1 MGRGVLRPDLA
12 ASVLRLDRHKPAD
25 ALAPFVDY
33 YWIVRWD
40 LRGQPPYE
48 QTILPH
54 PNVNLVFEAS
64 GAGIF
69 GVDRRL
75 FTRSLS
81 GLGLGFGVR
90 FAAGGFRPFWQ
101 APISQLTDRVVP
113 AARLFGPR
121 AEKTRQ
127 AVMGSCD
134 ADDGVMIGYAEALLH
149 SVLPERDP
157 LAEQAAALVSRI
169 TDDPGLRRV
178 DQLAASSGITPR
190 TLQRLFADYVGVS
203 PKWVMRRARLH
214 EAAERADSGEPV
226 DWAALASDLGY
237 ADQAHLTRDFTVTIG
252 VPPTR
257 YAAAPLFAG
266 IVLSL
271 SGGRP
276 RAPSRAALMSFLTSA
291 GWERICPGVKRSTT
305 IWYLAIRRPRTRVLA
320 WSSGEVCH
328 SRESTSTAIPSS
340 GHQASGRATKFPC
353 SSYSD
358 GLNSGMGSPDLASR
372 SLRSPSAA
380 DLIPSATSASASRNS
395 TEPLAGPWLSSVARV
410 FIVHVSR

>member
-12 ASVLRLDRHKPAD
+12 ASHFRLGRHAPSD

-33 YWIVRWD
+33 YWIPRWD
-40 LRGQPPYE
+40 LRGKPPYE

-54 PNVNLVFEAS
+54 PNVHLVFEAS

-81 GLGLGFGVR
+81 GLGLAFGVR
-90 FAAGGFRPFWQ
+90 FTAGGFRPFWQ

-127 AVMGSCD
+127 AIMRDAGGFGAGD
-134 ADDGVMIGYAEALLH
+134 FDAGDFGADDARMIGWAEALLR

-157 LAEQAAALVSRI
+157 LAEQVAALVSRI

-178 DQLAASSGITPR
+178 DELSAESGMTAR

-226 DWAALASDLGY
+226 DWACLASDLGY

-252 VPPTR
+252 VPPSR
-257 YAAAPLFAG
+257 YAAAP
-266 IVLSL
+266 
-271 SGGRP
+271 
-276 RAPSRAALMSFLTSA
+276 
-291 GWERICPGVKRSTT
+291 
-305 IWYLAIRRPRTRVLA
+305 
-320 WSSGEVCH
+320 
-328 SRESTSTAIPSS
+328 
-340 GHQASGRATKFPC
+340 
-353 SSYSD
+353 
-358 GLNSGMGSPDLASR
+358 
-372 SLRSPSAA
+372 
-380 DLIPSATSASASRNS
+380 
-395 TEPLAGPWLSSVARV
+395 
-410 FIVHVSR
+410 

>member
-12 ASVLRLDRHKPAD
+12 ATHFRLGRHAPSD

-33 YWIVRWD
+33 YWIPRWD
-40 LRGQPPYE
+40 LRGKPPYE

-54 PNVNLVFEAS
+54 PNVHLVFEAS

-81 GLGLGFGVR
+81 GLGLAFGVR
-90 FAAGGFRPFWQ
+90 FTAGGFRPFWQ

-113 AARLFGPR
+113 AERLFGPR

-127 AVMGSCD
+127 AIMRD
-134 ADDGVMIGYAEALLH
+134 ADAGGFDAGGSGAGDFGAGDFGAGDARMIGWAEALLR
-149 SVLPERDP
+149 SVLPDRDP
-157 LAEQAAALVSRI
+157 LAEQVAALVSRI

-178 DQLAASSGITPR
+178 DQLSAESGMTAR

-226 DWAALASDLGY
+226 DWACLASDLGY

-252 VPPTR
+252 VPPSR
-257 YAAAPLFAG
+257 YAAAP
-266 IVLSL
+266 
-271 SGGRP
+271 
-276 RAPSRAALMSFLTSA
+276 
-291 GWERICPGVKRSTT
+291 
-305 IWYLAIRRPRTRVLA
+305 
-320 WSSGEVCH
+320 
-328 SRESTSTAIPSS
+328 
-340 GHQASGRATKFPC
+340 
-353 SSYSD
+353 
-358 GLNSGMGSPDLASR
+358 
-372 SLRSPSAA
+372 
-380 DLIPSATSASASRNS
+380 
-395 TEPLAGPWLSSVARV
+395 
-410 FIVHVSR
+410 

>member
-12 ASVLRLDRHKPAD
+12 ALNFRLTRHAPSGV
-25 ALAPFVDY
+25 LAPFVDY
-33 YWIVRWD
+33 YWIPRWD
-40 LRGQPPYE
+40 LRGKPPYQ

-54 PNVNLVFEAS
+54 PNVHLVFEAS

-75 FTRSLS
+75 FTRTLS
-81 GLGLGFGVR
+81 GLGLALGVR
-90 FAAGGFRPFWQ
+90 FTAGGFRPFWQ

-127 AVMGSCD
+127 AIMRDSDAGRFDTGGFDTGGFYAGGFD
-134 ADDGVMIGYAEALLH
+134 ADDARMIGWAEALLR

-157 LAEQAAALVSRI
+157 LAEQVAALVSHI

-178 DQLAASSGITPR
+178 DQLAAESGMTAR

-226 DWAALASDLGY
+226 DWACLASDLGY

-252 VPPTR
+252 VPPSR
-257 YAAAPLFAG
+257 YAAAP
-266 IVLSL
+266 
-271 SGGRP
+271 
-276 RAPSRAALMSFLTSA
+276 
-291 GWERICPGVKRSTT
+291 
-305 IWYLAIRRPRTRVLA
+305 
-320 WSSGEVCH
+320 
-328 SRESTSTAIPSS
+328 
-340 GHQASGRATKFPC
+340 
-353 SSYSD
+353 
-358 GLNSGMGSPDLASR
+358 
-372 SLRSPSAA
+372 
-380 DLIPSATSASASRNS
+380 
-395 TEPLAGPWLSSVARV
+395 
-410 FIVHVSR
+410 

>member
-1 MGRGVLRPDLA
+1 
-12 ASVLRLDRHKPAD
+12 
-25 ALAPFVDY
+25 VDY
-33 YWIVRWD
+33 YWIPRWD
-40 LRGQPPYE
+40 LRGKPPYE

-54 PNVNLVFEAS
+54 PNVHLVFEAS

-75 FTRSLS
+75 FTRSLA
-81 GLGLGFGVR
+81 GLGLAFGVR
-90 FAAGGFRPFWQ
+90 FTAGGFRPFWQ

-127 AVMGSCD
+127 AIMGAGAFD
-134 ADDGVMIGYAEALLH
+134 ADDGAMVGLAEALLH

-157 LAEQAAALVSRI
+157 LAEQAAELVSRI

-178 DQLAASSGITPR
+178 DQLSAESGMTAR

-226 DWAALASDLGY
+226 DWALLATDLGY

-252 VPPTR
+252 VPPAR
-257 YAAAPLFAG
+257 YAAAPLPGSPAGLPGSPAG
-266 IVLSL
+266 IVFSS

-276 RAPSRAALMSFLTSA
+276 SAPSRAALMSLMTSA
-291 GWERICPGVKRSTT
+291 GWERICLGVNLSTT
-305 IWYLAIRRPRTRVLA
+305 IWYLAIWRPRASVLA
-320 WSSGEVCH
+320 
-328 SRESTSTAIPSS
+328 
-340 GHQASGRATKFPC
+340 
-353 SSYSD
+353 
-358 GLNSGMGSPDLASR
+358 
-372 SLRSPSAA
+372 
-380 DLIPSATSASASRNS
+380 
-395 TEPLAGPWLSSVARV
+395 
-410 FIVHVSR
+410 

>member
-1 MGRGVLRPDLA
+1 MPDAAVGTMGRGVLRPDLA
-12 ASVLRLDRHKPAD
+12 ATHFRLDRHAPSD

-33 YWIVRWD
+33 YWIPRWD
-40 LRGQPPYE
+40 LRGKPPYE

-81 GLGLGFGVR
+81 GLGLAFGVR
-90 FAAGGFRPFWQ
+90 FTAGGFRPFWQ

-121 AEKTRQ
+121 AEKARQ
-127 AVMGSCD
+127 AIMGGPD
-134 ADDGVMIGYAEALLH
+134 PDDRAADDARMIGFAEALLH
-149 SVLPERDP
+149 SMLPERDP
-157 LAEQAAALVSRI
+157 LAEQAAALVARI

-178 DQLAASSGITPR
+178 DQLSASAGMTPR

-226 DWAALASDLGY
+226 DWACLAADLGY

-252 VPPTR
+252 G
-257 YAAAPLFAG
+257 AA
-266 IVLSL
+266 
-271 SGGRP
+271 
-276 RAPSRAALMSFLTSA
+276 
-291 GWERICPGVKRSTT
+291 
-305 IWYLAIRRPRTRVLA
+305 
-320 WSSGEVCH
+320 
-328 SRESTSTAIPSS
+328 
-340 GHQASGRATKFPC
+340 
-353 SSYSD
+353 
-358 GLNSGMGSPDLASR
+358 
-372 SLRSPSAA
+372 
-380 DLIPSATSASASRNS
+380 
-395 TEPLAGPWLSSVARV
+395 EPLRRGPVTRGYGA
-410 FIVHVSR
+410 

>member
-12 ASVLRLDRHKPAD
+12 ASCLRLSRHEPSE

-33 YWIVRWD
+33 YWIPRWD
-40 LRGQPPYE
+40 LRGRPPHE

-54 PNVNLVFEAS
+54 PNVHLVFEAS

-81 GLGLGFGVR
+81 GLGLAFGIR
-90 FAAGGFRPFWQ
+90 FTAGGFRPFWE

-127 AVMGSCD
+127 SVM
-134 ADDGVMIGYAEALLH
+134 
-149 SVLPERDP
+149 PERDP

-178 DQLAASSGITPR
+178 DQLSASSGLTVR

-214 EAAERADSGEPV
+214 EAAERADSGDPV

-252 VPPTR
+252 VPPAR
-257 YAAAPLFAG
+257 YAM
-266 IVLSL
+266 VTVKSL
-271 SGGRP
+271 
-276 RAPSRAALMSFLTSA
+276 
-291 GWERICPGVKRSTT
+291 V
-305 IWYLAIRRPRTRVLA
+305 
-320 WSSGEVCH
+320 
-328 SRESTSTAIPSS
+328 
-340 GHQASGRATKFPC
+340 
-353 SSYSD
+353 
-358 GLNSGMGSPDLASR
+358 
-372 SLRSPSAA
+372 
-380 DLIPSATSASASRNS
+380 
-395 TEPLAGPWLSSVARV
+395 
-410 FIVHVSR
+410 

>member
-12 ASVLRLDRHKPAD
+12 ATHFRLGRHAPSD

-33 YWIVRWD
+33 YWIPRWD
-40 LRGQPPYE
+40 LRGKPPYE

-54 PNVNLVFEAS
+54 PNVHLVFEAS

-81 GLGLGFGVR
+81 GLGLAFGVR
-90 FAAGGFRPFWQ
+90 FTAGGFRPFWQ

-127 AVMGSCD
+127 AIMRD
-134 ADDGVMIGYAEALLH
+134 ADAAGFDAGGSSVGDFGAGDFGAGDFGAEDARMIGWAEALLR
-149 SVLPERDP
+149 SVLPDRDP
-157 LAEQAAALVSRI
+157 LAEQVAALVSRI

-178 DQLAASSGITPR
+178 DQLSAESGMTAR

-226 DWAALASDLGY
+226 DWACLASDLGY

-252 VPPTR
+252 VPPSR
-257 YAAAPLFAG
+257 YAAAP
-266 IVLSL
+266 
-271 SGGRP
+271 
-276 RAPSRAALMSFLTSA
+276 
-291 GWERICPGVKRSTT
+291 
-305 IWYLAIRRPRTRVLA
+305 
-320 WSSGEVCH
+320 
-328 SRESTSTAIPSS
+328 
-340 GHQASGRATKFPC
+340 
-353 SSYSD
+353 
-358 GLNSGMGSPDLASR
+358 
-372 SLRSPSAA
+372 
-380 DLIPSATSASASRNS
+380 
-395 TEPLAGPWLSSVARV
+395 
-410 FIVHVSR
+410 